1 MNSSMFKKR
10 RYKKYTRKNKKTIKR
25 RKPKKTFRKRKSTR
39 NRNKKQIGGGDWLSK
54 TSEEVVENPKCPIC
68 LRSFIPEPDSTPEQ
82 IEQAVYRAGCGHIF
96 HNNCVLRICQYPNES
111 QKKCPICRT
120 PLTEDCNDVW
130 AFRNRRMH
138 DHDDPN
144 SDNIIHEIFN
154 NEEVENIYKN
164 QPPV

>member
-1 MNSSMFKKR
+1 MFKKR
-10 RYKKYTRKNKKTIKR
+10 GYKKYTRKNKKTIKK

-39 NRNKKQIGGGDWLSK
+39 NRNKKQIGGGRWLSK
-54 TSEEVVENPKCPIC
+54 TSEEVVEKPVCPIC

-82 IEQAVYRAGCGHIF
+82 VEQAIYRAECGHIF
-96 HNNCVLRICQYPNES
+96 HNNCLLRVCQNIES
-111 QKKCPICRT
+111 RKKCPMCRE

-138 DHDDPN
+138 DDNDPN
-144 SDNIIHEIFN
+144 DPNHIIHEIFD
-154 NEEVENIYKN
+154 NEEVENIYNN